1 MRTSLS
7 VHSQRNIKRQS
18 VRRPCEAHAILF
30 YFVQNEK
37 NAKPNE
43 NLQDTEIPFK
53 KK

>member
-37 NAKPNE
+37 NAKPKE